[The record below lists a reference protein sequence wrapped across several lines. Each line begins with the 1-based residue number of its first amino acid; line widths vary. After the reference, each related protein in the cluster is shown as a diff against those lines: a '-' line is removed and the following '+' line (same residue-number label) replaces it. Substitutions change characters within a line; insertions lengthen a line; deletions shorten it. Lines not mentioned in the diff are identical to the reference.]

1 MFNVNIYSFKKRKGG
16 GWDTYPVI
24 GRSGNVSSEY
34 SQSLACFNGLKN
46 IFFKNVI

>member
-16 GWDTYPVI
+16 GGWDTYPVI
-24 GRSGNVSSEY
+24 GRCGNVSSEY

-46 IFFKNVI
+46 IFLKM